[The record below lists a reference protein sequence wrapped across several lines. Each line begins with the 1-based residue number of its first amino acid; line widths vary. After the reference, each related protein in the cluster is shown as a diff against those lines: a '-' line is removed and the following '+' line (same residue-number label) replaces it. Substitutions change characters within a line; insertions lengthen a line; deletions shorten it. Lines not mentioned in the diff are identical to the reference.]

1 MEEGAIWALAL
12 SLVSRCEIGKC
23 PEMSTVDKKTRSGK
37 QSAVQRQPLLNTEQ
51 HLHQTLGPLLIMR
64 LSRL

>member
-23 PEMSTVDKKTRSGK
+23 PEMSTVDKRPAQVNSLPC
-37 QSAVQRQPLLNTEQ
+37 SVS
-51 HLHQTLGPLLIMR
+51 HC
-64 LSRL
+64 